1 MNPASSVACRSR
13 RALRATGNPWTQ
25 LLKIAAMKVLHRSL
39 SPFFRSLAIAAL
51 AGTLLGGC
59 SSTKVP
65 RSYQTEAF
73 PSETPFQYFTSREPD
88 EACEIARRALLS
100 QGYQVEEAKP
110 RNLRGE
116 KYFRPRPDEATRLS
130 IILVCLPGN
139 PGTIIYAS
147 GLETQFEMKSKGS
160 NAGVSVPALGS
171 LSLPW
176 SLDKDTL
183 VKVGEETITDPGFY
197 KRLFEL
203 IRTLDG

>member
-1 MNPASSVACRSR
+1 M
-13 RALRATGNPWTQ
+13 
-25 LLKIAAMKVLHRSL
+25 KILHRSIL
-39 SPFFRSLAIAAL
+39 PSHRSLAIAAL
-51 AGTLLGGC
+51 AAALLSGC

-73 PSETPFQYFTSREPD
+73 PSETPFQSYSSREPE
-88 EACEIARRALLS
+88 EACEVAKRALLS
-100 QGYQVEEAKP
+100 QGYQVDESKP
-110 RNLRGE
+110 RNIRGE
-116 KYFRPRPDEATRLS
+116 KYFRPKPDEVSRLS
-130 IILVCLPGN
+130 IILVCLPSSL
-139 PGTIIYAS
+139 GTVIYAS

-183 VKVGEETITDPGFY
+183 VKVGEETVTDPEFY

-203 IRTLDG
+203 IRMLDG